1 VTDLTQEAGDMG
13 VVAVT
18 GSAGGIG
25 RAICERVAA
34 EGQRVIGVDV
44 RDADVIADLG
54 SAAGRDAAVA
64 AIDDACGGVLDGLVV
79 CAGLGGTVKPASLV
93 ARVNY
98 FGAVAML
105 DGLRPCL
112 ARGAR
117 PAAVAISSNSS
128 TAVPPSD
135 DGLVERFLDGDED
148 GAAAIADETDG
159 ELVYARSKLA
169 LARAVRRRAA
179 EWGKEGIR
187 LNAVAPGPVLTP
199 LTEAALQ
206 HPVSG
211 PLIRAFPVPLERW
224 GEPSE
229 IADAVWFLLGPK
241 GAWIH
246 GVVLFV
252 DGGTDALIR
261 GDVF

>member
-1 VTDLTQEAGDMG
+1 MG

-18 GSAGGIG
+18 GSAGGLG
-25 RAICERVAA
+25 RAICERIEA
-34 EGQRVIGVDV
+34 EGHQVIGIDV
-44 RDADVIADLG
+44 RDAEIIADLA
-54 SAAGRDAAVA
+54 SVAGREAAVA
-64 AIDDACGGVLDGLVV
+64 AVDAACGGVLDGVV
-79 CAGLGGTVKPASLV
+79 ACAGLGGTVKPASLV

-98 FGAVAML
+98 FGAVGIL
-105 DGLRPCL
+105 DALRPCL
-112 ARGAR
+112 ARGTR
-117 PAAVAISSNSS
+117 PAAVAISSNSA
-128 TAVPPSD
+128 TAVPPGD
-135 DGLVERFLDGDED
+135 DGLVERFLDGDEE
-148 GAAAIADETDG
+148 GAAALADQTDG

-169 LARAVRRRAA
+169 LARAVRRRVT

-229 IADAVWFLLGPK
+229 IAEAVWFLLGPNS
-241 GAWIH
+241 AWVH
-246 GVVLFV
+246 GVVLFA
-252 DGGTDALIR
+252 DGGTDALLR
-261 GDVF
+261 GDVY